1 MRHKKAPPYNKQ
13 FLLFKLSTTRGA
25 YQFDTSGRVFIVH
38 QTGRLT
44 RWWKSDYVDTIRL
57 GMAVYYDRSKL

>member
-25 YQFDTSGRVFIVH
+25 YHYGWGFLFIILLQKFD
-38 QTGRLT
+38 
-44 RWWKSDYVDTIRL
+44 K
-57 GMAVYYDRSKL
+57 YY

>member
-25 YQFDTSGRVFIVH
+25 YQCQRRASY
-38 QTGRLT
+38 L
-44 RWWKSDYVDTIRL
+44 K
-57 GMAVYYDRSKL
+57 SKLHEGYDSYLAF